1 MDVSPLTCNSQQLY
15 TILSSSNL
23 KNLRLSLSNP
33 AMTEDHVIALLR
45 NAMVTQDLIQ
55 EILERL
61 DWASSHKVQFAV
73 VNCPKTQHA
82 TAMRLLHL
90 LFWNDLVKTVANPRL
105 NPRLRRVAERQL
117 TDKIRELTAGEK
129 TTIARTGP
137 RTVIHL
143 LLHEDDVRLFQA
155 LLQNPNMMEVDILI
169 RINDELTPSEIL
181 RAIGSDYKW
190 SMRYA
195 IRLALVRNNKTPLPL
210 ALSFLSKLRKS
221 DLRALN
227 KTSAT
232 RELIK
237 RTAYRI
243 LEGRY

>member
-1 MDVSPLTCNSQQLY
+1 
-15 TILSSSNL
+15 
-23 KNLRLSLSNP
+23 
-33 AMTEDHVIALLR
+33 MTEDHVIALLR
-45 NAMVTQDLIQ
+45 NSMVTQDLIQ

-61 DWASSHKVQFAV
+61 DWASSYKVQNAV
-73 VNCPKTQHA
+73 VNCPKTGHA
-82 TAMRLLHL
+82 MSLRLLHM
-90 LFWNDLVKTVANPRL
+90 LFWNDLVKIIANPRL
-105 NPRLRRVAERQL
+105 NPRLRRAAERQL
-117 TDKIRELTAGEK
+117 TEKIRELTVGEK
-129 TTIARTGP
+129 MTVARTGP
-137 RTVIHL
+137 RAVIHL
-143 LLHEDDVRLFQA
+143 LLHEDDDRILQA
-155 LLQNPNMMEVDILI
+155 LFRNPNMMEVDILML
-169 RINDELTPSEIL
+169 INDELTPSEIL
-181 RAIGSDYKW
+181 KSIGSDYKW

-227 KTSAT
+227 KAPAT

>member
-1 MDVSPLTCNSQQLY
+1 MDISPLTCSSQQLY
-15 TILSSSNL
+15 TILSGSNP
-23 KNLRLSLSNP
+23 KFLRLSLSNP

-45 NAMVTQDLIQ
+45 NSMVTQDLIQ

-61 DWASSHKVQFAV
+61 DWASSYKVQYAV
-73 VNCPKTQHA
+73 VNCPKTGHTLA
-82 TAMRLLHL
+82 GRLLHH
-90 LFWNDLVKTVANPRL
+90 LFWNDLVKTISNPRL
-105 NPRLRRVAERQL
+105 NPRLRRAAERQL
-117 TDKIRELTAGEK
+117 TDKIRELTVGEK
-129 TTIARTGP
+129 MTIARTGP

-143 LLHEDDVRLFQA
+143 LLRENDARILQA
-155 LLQNPNMMEVDILI
+155 LLRNPSIMEVDVLIL
-169 RINDELTPSEIL
+169 INDEFTSSEIL
-181 RAIGSDYKW
+181 KLVGLDYKW

-227 KTSAT
+227 KTPAT